1 MSENIENKIELKDK
15 LISYYNKNK
24 IIFLIFFL
32 IILIA
37 STILIFMEKNYEK
50 KNNLISE
57 KYIQAGLLL
66 SSGNIE
72 ISKNIYEEI
81 ILSENKFY
89 SILALNTIL
98 EKNLE
103 NDKNKVLNYFKILEN
118 IKKSE
123 EMLDLITFKK
133 ALYLIKTS
141 DVKNGNDLLK
151 KLIDKNSKLKSISQ
165 EIIIK

>member
-37 STILIFMEKNYEK
+37 STIFIFMEKNYEK

-133 ALYLIKTS
+133 ALYLIKSS

>member
-37 STILIFMEKNYEK
+37 STIFIFMEKNYQK

-141 DVKNGNDLLK
+141 DEKNGNDLLK

-165 EIIIK
+165 AIIIK

>member
-37 STILIFMEKNYEK
+37 STIFIFIEKNYEK
-50 KNNLISE
+50 KNILISE

-89 SILALNTIL
+89 SVLALNAIL

-103 NDKNKVLNYFKILEN
+103 NDKNKILNYFKILEN

-141 DVKNGNDLLK
+141 DAKNGNDLLK

-165 EIIIK
+165 EIIVK

>member
-1 MSENIENKIELKDK
+1 
-15 LISYYNKNK
+15 
-24 IIFLIFFL
+24 
-32 IILIA
+32 
-37 STILIFMEKNYEK
+37 MEKNYEK

-133 ALYLIKTS
+133 ALYLIKSS